1 MRVLVTG
8 ATGFVGSHLAE
19 ALRQQGDDVT
29 ALARSPGKAEPLTA
43 QGVSVIPGDLH
54 HLAALQRAVEGQ
66 NVVYHVAGLVA
77 AQNEAEFL
85 SANRDGTENVV
96 AAMEKAGVSR
106 LILVSSLAAGGPAP
120 RGVPLSGDEPA
131 RPVTAYGR
139 SKLAA
144 EQVIRRSGL
153 AWSIVRPP
161 LVYGPRDREVLKIF
175 RLARLGIAPVFGD
188 GGQELVAVHAQ
199 DLAAAL
205 IATASSPATAG
216 RTYTACHPEVF
227 TSAQF
232 GTAVAAAMGRSV
244 TTLRIPQTLGRAV
257 LSLTEA
263 AAKLARRPTILTT
276 DKANEFFQPAW
287 TGDPDPLTQATGW
300 RARFDLQSGLA
311 HTYRW
316 YREAGWL

>member
-1 MRVLVTG
+1 MKALVTG

-29 ALARSPGKAEPLTA
+29 ALARSTRKAEPLTA
-43 QGVSVIPGDLH
+43 QGVNVIPGDLH
-54 HLAALQRAVEGQ
+54 HLAALQQAVEGQ
-66 NVVYHVAGLVA
+66 NVVYHVAGLTA
-77 AQNEAEFL
+77 ARNEAEFL

-96 AAMEKAGVSR
+96 AAMERAGVSR
-106 LILVSSLAAGGPAP
+106 LILVSSLAAAGPAP

-144 EQVIRRSGL
+144 EQAIRRSGL

-161 LVYGPRDREVLKIF
+161 IVYGPRDREVLKVF

-188 GGQELVAVHAQ
+188 GGQELVAVHAE

-205 IATASSPATAG
+205 IAAASSPTTIE

-232 GTAVAAAMGRSV
+232 GVAVAAAMGCSV
-244 TTLRIPQTLGRAV
+244 TTLRIPQTVGRAV
-257 LSLTEA
+257 LSVTEA
-263 AAKLARRPTILTT
+263 AAKLTRQSTILTT

-287 TGDPDPLTQATGW
+287 TGDPGPLTRDTGW
-300 RARFDLQSGLA
+300 RAGYNLKQGLA
-311 HTYRW
+311 HTYDW